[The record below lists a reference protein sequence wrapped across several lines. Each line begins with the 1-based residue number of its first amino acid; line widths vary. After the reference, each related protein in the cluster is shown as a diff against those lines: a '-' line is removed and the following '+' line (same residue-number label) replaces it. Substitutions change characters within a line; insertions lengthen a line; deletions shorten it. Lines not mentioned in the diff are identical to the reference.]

1 MTSQLRRMSYCRSS
15 EEVMNSAKSWMQKE
29 VSSSHQPL
37 YCWAEAGAWPPR
49 GCYRDSVRSS
59 LHDEEMVGLRCEWE
73 RKTDRK
79 FHQNQLR
86 LQQERQREQ
95 ADRQLHDRRD
105 RLMQVLESEKKV
117 LEGKLT
123 ALNLAEKSTR
133 RQRCCNPK
141 EKDSQLSE
149 TIRTNQ

>member
-1 MTSQLRRMSYCRSS
+1 MAQHGNAGLHSTYSRLTH
-15 EEVMNSAKSWMQKE
+15 SAAA
-29 VSSSHQPL
+29 SSSRQPL

-49 GCYRDSVRSS
+49 SCYRDSVRSS

-86 LQQERQREQ
+86 IQQERQQEL
-95 ADRQLHDRRD
+95 ADMQLHDRRH
-105 RLMQVLESEKKV
+105 RLMQVLESEKKM
-117 LEGKLT
+117 LERKLT

-133 RQRCCNPK
+133 RQQCSNLEDK
-141 EKDSQLSE
+141 VSQLPKMNK
-149 TIRTNQ
+149 TNQ

>member
-29 VSSSHQPL
+29 ASSSRQQPL
-37 YCWAEAGAWPPR
+37 FCWAEAWPPR
-49 GCYRDSVRSS
+49 SCYRDSVRSS

-73 RKTDRK
+73 RKTDKK

-86 LQQERQREQ
+86 IQQERQQEL
-95 ADRQLHDRRD
+95 ADKQLHDRRH
-105 RLMQVLESEKKV
+105 RLMQVLESEKKT
-117 LEGKLT
+117 LEQKLT

-133 RQRCCNPK
+133 RQQRSNP
-141 EKDSQLSE
+141 EDQFSQLSK
-149 TIRTNQ
+149 TNGTNQ

>member
-1 MTSQLRRMSYCRSS
+1 SQHLVDSAERVERRVRWLAW
-15 EEVMNSAKSWMQKE
+15 VAGPA
-29 VSSSHQPL
+29 SSSRQPL

-59 LHDEEMVGLRCEWE
+59 LYDEEMVGLRCEWE

-86 LQQERQREQ
+86 IQQERQQEL
-95 ADRQLHDRRD
+95 ADKQLHDRRH
-105 RLMQVLESEKKV
+105 RLMQVLESEKKM
-117 LEGKLT
+117 LERKLT

-133 RQRCCNPK
+133 RQQCSNPVNK
-141 EKDSQLSE
+141 VSQLSK
-149 TIRTNQ
+149 THKTNQ